1 VAEIVLDVPR
11 LGLPTLVV
19 MSIHLCCKYAKKPV
33 AGPHA
38 LAEALDTAQRRLS
51 ELGSPSLDIVC
62 GDINMARPP
71 LSSFKYMALSRF
83 GRSSGFF
90 SRRSSAMLR
99 AAPLPCCSAL
109 LPCCSALLLA
119 AQCCPRC
126 AALPRLEN
134 RRTLRC
140 GTTPLW
146 MSSRT
151 AVSCQSPIGPES
163 VASSASANRLSH
175 NSSCRAAV
183 GANSLKNKSEEE
195 RDAVWKKFLTQCGAN
210 LTSPGLSVHSGALVR
225 VLVFVHHMLLFR
237 LVDVGLLGK
246 AKHLITLADGRSE
259 VHF

>member
-1 VAEIVLDVPR
+1 VWCRCYSWRILTICNRGKQCIAVRKPHRIECRVHGSTRQISWLVAEIVLDVPR

-19 MSIHLCCKYAKKPV
+19 MSIHLSCKYAKKPV

-126 AALPRLEN
+126 AALPRLETVEPSGVE
-134 RRTLRC
+134 RRHFGCLREPRYLASLRLDRRVLLRRHPRIVCLTTLRA
-140 GTTPLW
+140 GHQLGP
-146 MSSRT
+146 T
-151 AVSCQSPIGPES
+151 A
-163 VASSASANRLSH
+163 
-175 NSSCRAAV
+175 
-183 GANSLKNKSEEE
+183 
-195 RDAVWKKFLTQCGAN
+195 
-210 LTSPGLSVHSGALVR
+210 
-225 VLVFVHHMLLFR
+225 
-237 LVDVGLLGK
+237 
-246 AKHLITLADGRSE
+246 
-259 VHF
+259 

>member
-1 VAEIVLDVPR
+1 MLDVPR
-11 LGLPTLVV
+11 LGPPTLVG
-19 MSIHLCCKYAKKPV
+19 MSIHRSCKYAKKPV

-126 AALPRLEN
+126 AALPRLETVEPSGVE
-134 RRTLRC
+134 RRHFGCLRE
-140 GTTPLW
+140 PRYLA
-146 MSSRT
+146 SLRLDRR
-151 AVSCQSPIGPES
+151 
-163 VASSASANRLSH
+163 VALSASANRVSH

-183 GANSLKNKSEEE
+183 GANRLKTRARSRGTLSGRSSSRSAE
-195 RDAVWKKFLTQCGAN
+195 R
-210 LTSPGLSVHSGALVR
+210 TSPARASVFIAAHWY
-225 VLVFVHHMLLFR
+225 
-237 LVDVGLLGK
+237 
-246 AKHLITLADGRSE
+246 E
-259 VHF
+259 Y

>member
-1 VAEIVLDVPR
+1 MAEDWFDVPR

-19 MSIHLCCKYAKKPV
+19 MSIHLSCKYAKKPV
-33 AGPHA
+33 AGPHT

-90 SRRSSAMLR
+90 SRRSSALLR

-126 AALPRLEN
+126 CSLL
-134 RRTLRC
+134 
-140 GTTPLW
+140 
-146 MSSRT
+146 
-151 AVSCQSPIGPES
+151 AVLHYLG
-163 VASSASANRLSH
+163 
-175 NSSCRAAV
+175 
-183 GANSLKNKSEEE
+183 
-195 RDAVWKKFLTQCGAN
+195 WK
-210 LTSPGLSVHSGALVR
+210 P
-225 VLVFVHHMLLFR
+225 
-237 LVDVGLLGK
+237 
-246 AKHLITLADGRSE
+246 
-259 VHF
+259 